1 MGDNRD
7 NRDYR
12 DDGGIGMKGFYKFVQ
27 TWWPWLM
34 DVALVVLVVLLL
46 CSCSTAKTVARV
58 TVKDSVEVRYRTVQ
72 RDSVVVRDSVRW
84 VTRTAIR
91 DSVVVRV
98 DAGTGDVIGKDSWH
112 WRDTDNDKERFA
124 DVRKTMNNSDS
135 LTYTATL
142 RKDSVVT
149 PLKQEKASEG
159 RKSGITWFLWG
170 MGCGLLISAMWKYR
184 KRIIRMLKII

>member
-1 MGDNRD
+1 
-7 NRDYR
+7 
-12 DDGGIGMKGFYKFVQ
+12 MKGAYRFVQ

-34 DVALVVLVVLLL
+34 DLALVVLVVLLL

-58 TVKDSVEVRYRTVQ
+58 SVRDSVEVRYRTVQ

-98 DAGTGDVIGKDSWH
+98 DAATGNVIGRDSWH
-112 WRDTDNDKERFA
+112 WRDTDNDRDHIA

-135 LTYTATL
+135 LSYTATL
-142 RKDSVVT
+142 RRDSVVI
-149 PLKQEKASEG
+149 PPKQEKASEG
-159 RKSGITWFLWG
+159 RKSGTTWFLWG
-170 MGCGLLISAMWKYR
+170 MGCGLLMSLVWKYR
-184 KRIIRMLKII
+184 KRIIGILKIIY